1 MTVGDEKETSSDLT
15 NIQIDS
21 SNILAV
27 NPIFMFV
34 QISSVV
40 IATKVLSNVLPA
52 ELYFSFRAL
61 LFDAS
66 SRIAPFAVVI
76 KIFTPVLTAFLL
88 VFAGFAIDRL
98 FRSKQV
104 MPPSKTIVLTMQTAG
119 FAVAILLSWPM
130 IVHWDVLAD
139 GAVNDRKT
147 AFFVVYGL
155 YAATYFYASGI
166 GAKLAYR
173 MSGVSSSDILATG
186 SKWTNDAVFASVT
199 AITATSV
206 QTWLGLV

>member
-1 MTVGDEKETSSDLT
+1 MNVDVEKETAGDGT
-15 NIQIDS
+15 NNQIDKS
-21 SNILAV
+21 GLLAV

-34 QISSVV
+34 QIASVV
-40 IATKVLSNVLPA
+40 VVTKVLSNILPA

-66 SRIAPFAVVI
+66 SRVAPFAVLI
-76 KIFTPVLTAFLL
+76 KVFTPALTALL
-88 VFAGFAIDRL
+88 IVLSCFSVDTL

-104 MPPSKTIVLTMQTAG
+104 MPSLKTMVLTMQTAG

-130 IVHWDVLAD
+130 IVHWEVLAD
-139 GAVNDRKT
+139 GAVYDRKT

-155 YAATYFYASGI
+155 YAVTYFYASGI
-166 GAKLAYR
+166 GAKLAYKIR
-173 MSGVSSSDILATG
+173 GVSPSDVLAMG